1 MSLKMDLER
10 QGAERGIFRNST
22 VWLVCEI
29 REGSG
34 HGKLDWDY
42 TVQSHKWQGP
52 SLLSLAEV
60 S

>member
-1 MSLKMDLER
+1 MDLER

-22 VWLVCEI
+22 VWLVGEI

-52 SLLSLAEV
+52 SLLSLAKV